1 MNREA
6 AALGHNSLEPP
17 LELPS
22 DRSSSDRSSSN
33 GKLGRARPFLVSSTN
48 SPLAN
53 PRTPIHRLASAIQ
66 SLLYF
71 PDPSPLYA
79 VCGALIANSMR
90 GYPVWLMLIGP
101 PESGKTEL
109 LKPLLGLPGIRE
121 CGDLSGKAAM
131 LSGTRAKDKAQD
143 ATGGMLCDM
152 ISDDSGFHRGALVM
166 LDFARTVLAADAASS
181 RQTLGAIGMLHDQHY
196 QREVGTDGGKTLSY
210 RGRIGFLAACTDV
223 IDHPDNQ
230 QANAEMGERC
240 VYYRYP
246 VSTGY
251 HEIASALDNPDGTDK
266 TDRIADL
273 FQIWSVEMD
282 LNWHETQSPR
292 PLLESEK
299 RRIMALAQFCARG
312 RSGVQRD
319 RYAKNEISGI
329 TRSALGPRLAN
340 TFAQLLR
347 GMERVG
353 CTPAEIGKV
362 LAQCA
367 MDSMPATRSAAIHML
382 EQGSRG
388 LSEISHEIGIS
399 VNATRRTLEDLRMH
413 GLVACDRSDGGGLW
427 LLSESAQALLRTG
440 WED

>member
-1 MNREA
+1 
-6 AALGHNSLEPP
+6 
-17 LELPS
+17 
-22 DRSSSDRSSSN
+22 
-33 GKLGRARPFLVSSTN
+33 
-48 SPLAN
+48 
-53 PRTPIHRLASAIQ
+53 
-66 SLLYF
+66 
-71 PDPSPLYA
+71 
-79 VCGALIANSMR
+79 
-90 GYPVWLMLIGP
+90 
-101 PESGKTEL
+101 
-109 LKPLLGLPGIRE
+109 
-121 CGDLSGKAAM
+121 
-131 LSGTRAKDKAQD
+131 
-143 ATGGMLCDM
+143 MLCDM

-329 TRSALGPRLAN
+329 TRSALGPRLAKYLCTVVARN
-340 TFAQLLR
+340 GACRMYTGRDREGLGAVRDGFDACDQER
-347 GMERVG
+347 G
-353 CTPAEIGKV
+353 
-362 LAQCA
+362 
-367 MDSMPATRSAAIHML
+367 DSHARTGIAR
-382 EQGSRG
+382 